1 MKNEKFK
8 ILIGI
13 LIVPVL
19 IAGMISFVQKLAHNQ
34 RYGTTNESYTENVM
48 AKSMEEQG
56 YIVYQEVPER
66 IRALVNCEAFDL
78 VQESRDSEEDGED
91 VQIPDILERMGQ
103 EEMIKNVC
111 PLLVSDIASFGTEF
125 VFDAKNCSFT
135 NSELI
140 RQIEACGFPGFSE
153 QLAKI
158 EKIVEK
164 KTKEYGKNYYEF
176 QDELYRFTCQGTTFS
191 LYRMTE
197 DAFNFE
203 VAVNLST
210 CYVPAKHKELVE
222 KVNAAGGYFLS
233 ASQVGGNTEVLTFTK
248 DNAISDQSGE
258 SLEGETEVNNKKLI
272 LMFRNGSL
280 SDYYVTVAGNETL
293 KLDDKDKEILQICT
307 AGLGKELS
315 DKEYMKSNYGGI
327 YRIFRAK

>member
-19 IAGMISFVQKLAHNQ
+19 IAGMISFVQKLAHNP
-34 RYGTTNESYTENVM
+34 RYETTNESDTGSVM

-66 IRALVNCEAFDL
+66 VRALVNCEAFDL
-78 VQESRDSEEDGED
+78 VEESRGGEED
-91 VQIPDILERMGQ
+91 VQIPDILKSMGR

-111 PLLVSDIASFGTEF
+111 PLLASDIGSFGTEF
-125 VFDAKNCSFT
+125 AFDAKNCSFI

-140 RQIEACGFPGFSE
+140 RQIEACGFTGFSE

-164 KTKEYGKNYYEF
+164 KTKEYGTNYYELH
-176 QDELYRFTCQGTTFS
+176 DELYSFTCQGTTFS
-191 LYRMTE
+191 LYRMK
-197 DAFNFE
+197 DNLFNFE
-203 VAVNLST
+203 VAINLST
-210 CYVPAKHKELVE
+210 CYVPAKYKGLVE

-233 ASQVGGNTEVLTFTK
+233 ASQVGGNIEVLTFTK
-248 DNAISDQSGE
+248 DNAICDQS
-258 SLEGETEVNNKKLI
+258 SKNLEGEAEINNKKLI
-272 LMFRNGSL
+272 LMFRDGSL
-280 SDYYVTVAGNETL
+280 SDYYVTVAGNDTL
-293 KLDDKDKEILQICT
+293 KMDDKDKEILQICT